1 MLENKWTLFKHIT
14 YISPHVRLLVIWL
27 VGRSVC
33 HYFLTEPEFTFPCS
47 YRSTCW
53 IMKRLLLKNLL
64 EYLEMLRPAYA
75 HAGCIQIM
83 WLDFLFMEMSLPIIE
98 VTFVAYNGVQGIL
111 QRGEVDGGVGEL
123 ATNWRNI
130 LLRILDICL
139 QLICNLSKILMIILL
154 NQNFVTKKRGNF
166 CVWKEWTGLR

>member
-1 MLENKWTLFKHIT
+1 
-14 YISPHVRLLVIWL
+14 
-27 VGRSVC
+27 
-33 HYFLTEPEFTFPCS
+33 
-47 YRSTCW
+47 
-53 IMKRLLLKNLL
+53 
-64 EYLEMLRPAYA
+64 
-75 HAGCIQIM
+75 
-83 WLDFLFMEMSLPIIE
+83 MEMSLPIIE

-139 QLICNLSKILMIILL
+139 QLICNLSKILIIILL

-166 CVWKEWTGLR
+166 CV